1 MRENR
6 RPDIGSVQSAPS
18 VPAALEKIASATQRV
33 ISKRIDLVMLE
44 NHELVST
51 LIARAALI
59 SFGVVVALSAWF
71 AAIAAVVFYLMPNSG
86 VVLHLAVFAAIN
98 AAVGAIVVAFGL
110 REQLP
115 TLAAEV
121 TGGESE
127 RQPDSQGARQ

>member
-44 NHELVST
+44 NHEFVST

-71 AAIAAVVFYLMPNSG
+71 AGIAAVVFYLMPNSG
-86 VVLHLAVFAAIN
+86 VVLHLAVSRRSMQPSGRSSWHSVCESN
-98 AAVGAIVVAFGL
+98 CL
-110 REQLP
+110 R
-115 TLAAEV
+115 
-121 TGGESE
+121 S
-127 RQPDSQGARQ
+127 RQK